1 MHGSLPLRQKSNC
14 ISLHPAVLYES
25 EIMAEN
31 LRQIDYIIP
40 ESFHGHTVE
49 AFLRSEGYSRT
60 TLYHLRNTRA
70 LSAAEH
76 ITTDLPAANADD
88 QSICASTATIH
99 TFVDVSAANANSR
112 TTCASPVS
120 IGHTA
125 ETKVDGIDGL
135 VLNGHRS
142 HLKEVLA
149 TGDRL
154 RCNILETED
163 SPHVV
168 ETEIP
173 LSIVYEDEDI
183 LVVDKPAGLPIH
195 PSMGHYE
202 HTLGNALC
210 WYTHHVL
217 GYEHYVNR
225 IVNRLDRD
233 TSGLLIAAKNMH
245 AAARLGD
252 MIRAHAI
259 QREYL
264 AIASGDVRDLFRC
277 ADTGA
282 ALQASTVSRC
292 THADQCET
300 RSVKKS
306 PQDGIRTLS
315 GPPLPSGLYL
325 SRSADP
331 VYARARLQ
339 NLDGRFP
346 DSLANIP
353 ALFDPANPVLGLH
366 FTVDAAIGR
375 KEDSVIERCIDY
387 VQGDY
392 AVTHGLLLSYNEE
405 KDLSLLRLKLET
417 GRTHQIRVHMKYLG
431 HPLPGDFLYHP
442 DERFITRQ
450 PLHSWRLRF
459 RHPISGKLLELTAPL
474 PEDMLRLL

>member
-1 MHGSLPLRQKSNC
+1 
-14 ISLHPAVLYES
+14 
-25 EIMAEN
+25 MAEN

-70 LSAAEH
+70 LSETSH
-76 ITTDLPAANADD
+76 IPTALPAANAGGR
-88 QSICASTATIH
+88 A
-99 TFVDVSAANANSR
+99 
-112 TTCASPVS
+112 TCASAVR

-125 ETKVDGIDGL
+125 ETKAAGIDGL

-142 HLKEVLA
+142 FLKEVLA

-163 SPHVV
+163 SPNVV

-183 LVVDKPAGLPIH
+183 LVIDKPAGLPIH

-202 HTLGNALC
+202 YTLGNALC

-277 ADTGA
+277 SDMDTTKQTASCRLSGVQNRSVPVSESARYVHGTSTSGLCTHRTGA
-282 ALQASTVSRC
+282 
-292 THADQCET
+292 
-300 RSVKKS
+300 
-306 PQDGIRTLS
+306 
-315 GPPLPSGLYL
+315 PSMIPAGLYL
-325 SRSADP
+325 SRSADSA
-331 VYARARLQ
+331 YAYVRLQ
-339 NLDGRFP
+339 NLDDHFP
-346 DSLANIP
+346 DSLVDIP
-353 ALFDPANPVLGLH
+353 ALLDPANPVLGLH
-366 FTVDAAIGR
+366 FTVDAPIGR

-387 VQGDY
+387 AQGDY
-392 AVTHGLLLSYNEE
+392 AVTHGLLLSYNKE
-405 KDLSLLRLKLET
+405 KDMSLLRLRLET

-459 RHPISGKLLELTAPL
+459 RHPISGKRLELTAPL
-474 PEDMLRLL
+474 PEDMRCLL

>member
-1 MHGSLPLRQKSNC
+1 
-14 ISLHPAVLYES
+14 
-25 EIMAEN
+25 MAEN

-49 AFLRSEGYSRT
+49 AFLRSKGYSRT

-70 LSAAEH
+70 LSEASH
-76 ITTDLPAANADD
+76 ITTDVPSANADARN
-88 QSICASTATIH
+88 ICT
-99 TFVDVSAANANSR
+99 SAAR
-112 TTCASPVS
+112 
-120 IGHTA
+120 IGHAA
-125 ETKVDGIDGL
+125 ETRPDGIDGL

-142 HLKEVLA
+142 YLKEVLS

-163 SPHVV
+163 SPNVI

-183 LVVDKPAGLPIH
+183 LVIDKPAGLPIH

-264 AIASGDVRDLFRC
+264 AIASGDVRNIFHT
-277 ADTGA
+277 TGA
-282 ALQASTVSRC
+282 ADSL
-292 THADQCET
+292 
-300 RSVKKS
+300 
-306 PQDGIRTLS
+306 
-315 GPPLPSGLYL
+315 SGLYTG
-325 SRSADP
+325 RSADP
-331 VYARARLQ
+331 AYARARLQ
-339 NLDGRFP
+339 NLGGCFP

-353 ALFDPANPVLGLH
+353 ALSDPANPVLGLH
-366 FTVDAAIGR
+366 FTVNAPIGR
-375 KEDSVIERCIDY
+375 KEDSVIERCINY
-387 VQGDY
+387 TEGDY
-392 AVTHGLLLSYNEE
+392 AVTHGLLLSYNKE

-431 HPLPGDFLYHP
+431 HPLPGDFLYHA
-442 DERFITRQ
+442 DDRYITRQ

-474 PEDMLRLL
+474 PADMRCLL

>member
-1 MHGSLPLRQKSNC
+1 
-14 ISLHPAVLYES
+14 
-25 EIMAEN
+25 MAEN

-49 AFLRSEGYSRT
+49 AFLRSEDYSRT

-76 ITTDLPAANADD
+76 ITTDVPSANADGR
-88 QSICASTATIH
+88 TIY
-99 TFVDVSAANANSR
+99 TSA
-112 TTCASPVS
+112 VG
-120 IGHTA
+120 IGHTT
-125 ETKVDGIDGL
+125 ETKPGSIDGL

-142 HLKEVLA
+142 YLKEVLS

-163 SPHVV
+163 SPNVI

-173 LSIVYEDEDI
+173 LSIVYEDEDL
-183 LVVDKPAGLPIH
+183 LVIDKPAGLPIH
-195 PSMGHYE
+195 PSMGHYAY
-202 HTLGNALC
+202 TLGNALC

-277 ADTGA
+277 ADTDA
-282 ALQASTVSRC
+282 ALQECTLSRYMR
-292 THADQCET
+292 TDQYET
-300 RSVKKS
+300 RPVKES
-306 PQDGIRTLS
+306 PQNSINTPKGAA
-315 GPPLPSGLYL
+315 LPSGLYL

-331 VYARARLQ
+331 AYARARLQ
-339 NLDGRFP
+339 NLDGSFP
-346 DSLANIP
+346 DSLADIP
-353 ALFDPANPVLGLH
+353 ALRDPADSVLGLH
-366 FTVDAAIGR
+366 FTVNAPIGR
-375 KEDSVIERCIDY
+375 KEDSVIERYIDY
-387 VQGDY
+387 TEGDY
-392 AVTHGLLLSYNEE
+392 AVTHGLLLSYNKE

-417 GRTHQIRVHMKYLG
+417 GRTHQIRVHMQYLG

-474 PEDMLRLL
+474 PEDMQRLL

>member
-1 MHGSLPLRQKSNC
+1 
-14 ISLHPAVLYES
+14 
-25 EIMAEN
+25 MAES

-70 LSAAEH
+70 LSEASH
-76 ITTDLPAANADD
+76 ITTDVPSANADGR
-88 QSICASTATIH
+88 TIY
-99 TFVDVSAANANSR
+99 TSAAG
-112 TTCASPVS
+112 

-125 ETKVDGIDGL
+125 ETESGSIDGL

-142 HLKEVLA
+142 YLKEVLS

-163 SPHVV
+163 SPNVI

-173 LSIVYEDEDI
+173 LSIVYEDEDL
-183 LVVDKPAGLPIH
+183 LVIDKPAGLPIH

-264 AIASGDVRDLFRC
+264 AIASGDVRNIVHT
-277 ADTGA
+277 TGA
-282 ALQASTVSRC
+282 ADSL
-292 THADQCET
+292 
-300 RSVKKS
+300 
-306 PQDGIRTLS
+306 
-315 GPPLPSGLYL
+315 SGLYTG
-325 SRSADP
+325 RSADP
-331 VYARARLQ
+331 AYARARLQ

-353 ALFDPANPVLGLH
+353 ALSDPANPVLGLH
-366 FTVDAAIGR
+366 FTVDAPIGR

-387 VQGDY
+387 TKGDY

-474 PEDMLRLL
+474 PEDMQRLISSTD

>member
-1 MHGSLPLRQKSNC
+1 
-14 ISLHPAVLYES
+14 
-25 EIMAEN
+25 MAQN

-70 LSAAEH
+70 LSAVEH
-76 ITTDLPAANADD
+76 ITTDVPAANADD
-88 QSICASTATIH
+88 RTICT
-99 TFVDVSAANANSR
+99 SAVR
-112 TTCASPVS
+112 
-120 IGHTA
+120 IGHTT
-125 ETKVDGIDGL
+125 ETEPGSIDGL

-142 HLKEVLA
+142 YLKEILA

-163 SPHVV
+163 SPNVI

-173 LSIVYEDEDI
+173 LSVVYEDEDL
-183 LVVDKPAGLPIH
+183 LVIDKPAGLPIH
-195 PSMGHYE
+195 PSMGHYA

-264 AIASGDVRDLFRC
+264 AIASGDMRDIFRDLD
-277 ADTGA
+277 ADA
-282 ALQASTVSRC
+282 ASQECTVSCR
-292 THADQCET
+292 TRADQYEMH
-300 RSVKKS
+300 SVKES
-306 PQDGIRTLS
+306 PQDSLRTPQ
-315 GPPLPSGLYL
+315 GTALPSGLYL

-331 VYARARLQ
+331 AYAYVRLQ

-346 DSLANIP
+346 DSLADIP
-353 ALFDPANPVLGLH
+353 TLRDPANTALGLH
-366 FTVDAAIGR
+366 FTVNAPIGR

-387 VQGDY
+387 TKGDY

-431 HPLPGDFLYHP
+431 HPLPGDFLYHA
-442 DERFITRQ
+442 DDRYITRQ

-474 PEDMLRLL
+474 PEDMRCLL

>member
-1 MHGSLPLRQKSNC
+1 
-14 ISLHPAVLYES
+14 
-25 EIMAEN
+25 MAEN

-70 LSAAEH
+70 LSEASH
-76 ITTDLPAANADD
+76 ITTDVPSANADD
-88 QSICASTATIH
+88 RTICT
-99 TFVDVSAANANSR
+99 SAAR
-112 TTCASPVS
+112 
-120 IGHTA
+120 IGHAA
-125 ETKVDGIDGL
+125 ETKADGIDGL

-142 HLKEVLA
+142 FLKEVLA

-163 SPHVV
+163 SPNVI

-183 LVVDKPAGLPIH
+183 LVIDKPAGLPIH

-202 HTLGNALC
+202 YTLGNALC

-245 AAARLGD
+245 AAARLSD

-264 AIASGDVRDLFRC
+264 AIASGDVRNIFHTTAA
-277 ADTGA
+277 ADS
-282 ALQASTVSRC
+282 L
-292 THADQCET
+292 
-300 RSVKKS
+300 
-306 PQDGIRTLS
+306 
-315 GPPLPSGLYL
+315 SGLYTG
-325 SRSADP
+325 RSADP
-331 VYARARLQ
+331 AYARARLQ
-339 NLDGRFP
+339 NLNGRFP
-346 DSLANIP
+346 DSLADIP
-353 ALFDPANPVLGLH
+353 ALLDPTNPVLGLH
-366 FTVDAAIGR
+366 FTVNAPIGR
-375 KEDSVIERCIDY
+375 KEDSVIERCINY
-387 VQGDY
+387 TEGDY
-392 AVTHGLLLSYNEE
+392 AVTHGLLLSYNKE

-431 HPLPGDFLYHP
+431 HPLPGDFLYHA
-442 DERFITRQ
+442 DDRYITRQ

-459 RHPISGKLLELTAPL
+459 RHPFSGKQLELTAPL
-474 PEDMLRLL
+474 PEDMQRLL

>member
-1 MHGSLPLRQKSNC
+1 M
-14 ISLHPAVLYES
+14 
-25 EIMAEN
+25 
-31 LRQIDYIIP
+31 
-40 ESFHGHTVE
+40 
-49 AFLRSEGYSRT
+49 
-60 TLYHLRNTRA
+60 
-70 LSAAEH
+70 
-76 ITTDLPAANADD
+76 
-88 QSICASTATIH
+88 
-99 TFVDVSAANANSR
+99 
-112 TTCASPVS
+112 
-120 IGHTA
+120 
-125 ETKVDGIDGL
+125 
-135 VLNGHRS
+135 
-142 HLKEVLA
+142 
-149 TGDRL
+149 
-154 RCNILETED
+154 
-163 SPHVV
+163 
-168 ETEIP
+168 
-173 LSIVYEDEDI
+173 
-183 LVVDKPAGLPIH
+183 
-195 PSMGHYE
+195 
-202 HTLGNALC
+202 
-210 WYTHHVL
+210 
-217 GYEHYVNR
+217 NR

-300 RSVKKS
+300 RSVKES

-315 GPPLPSGLYL
+315 GTPLPSGLYL

-353 ALFDPANPVLGLH
+353 ALFDPTNPVLGLH

>member
-1 MHGSLPLRQKSNC
+1 
-14 ISLHPAVLYES
+14 
-25 EIMAEN
+25 MAEN

-70 LSAAEH
+70 LSGAEH
-76 ITTDLPAANADD
+76 ITTDVPGANAGG
-88 QSICASTATIH
+88 QTICT
-99 TFVDVSAANANSR
+99 SAAG
-112 TTCASPVS
+112 

-125 ETKVDGIDGL
+125 ETESDSIDGL

-142 HLKEVLA
+142 YLKEVLA

-163 SPHVV
+163 SPNVV

-183 LVVDKPAGLPIH
+183 LVIDKPAGLPIH
-195 PSMGHYE
+195 PSMGHYA

-277 ADTGA
+277 AGTA
-282 ALQASTVSRC
+282 ASKECTVSRC
-292 THADQCET
+292 THAVQHKM
-300 RSVKKS
+300 RAVKES
-306 PQDGIRTLS
+306 PQNSISTPKGAA
-315 GPPLPSGLYL
+315 LPSGLYL

-331 VYARARLQ
+331 AYARARLQ
-339 NLDGRFP
+339 NLDGSFP

-353 ALFDPANPVLGLH
+353 ALSDPANPVLGLH
-366 FTVDAAIGR
+366 FTVNAPIGR
-375 KEDSVIERCIDY
+375 KEDSVIERCINY
-387 VQGDY
+387 TEGDY
-392 AVTHGLLLSYNEE
+392 AVTHGLLLSYNKE

-417 GRTHQIRVHMKYLG
+417 GRTHQIRVHMQYLG

-474 PEDMLRLL
+474 PEDMLRLI

>member
-1 MHGSLPLRQKSNC
+1 
-14 ISLHPAVLYES
+14 
-25 EIMAEN
+25 MAQN

-70 LSAAEH
+70 LSEASH
-76 ITTDLPAANADD
+76 ITTDVPSANADD
-88 QSICASTATIH
+88 RTICT
-99 TFVDVSAANANSR
+99 SAAR
-112 TTCASPVS
+112 
-120 IGHTA
+120 IGHAA
-125 ETKVDGIDGL
+125 ETKPDGIDGL

-142 HLKEVLA
+142 YLKEVLT

-163 SPHVV
+163 SPNVI

-183 LVVDKPAGLPIH
+183 LVIDKPAGLPIH

-264 AIASGDVRDLFRC
+264 AIVSGDMRDIFRDF
-277 ADTGA
+277 DTDA
-282 ALQASTVSRC
+282 ASQECTPSC
-292 THADQCET
+292 YTHADQYEMH
-300 RSVKKS
+300 SVKGS
-306 PQDGIRTLS
+306 PQDSLRT
-315 GPPLPSGLYL
+315 PKCTALPSGLYL

-331 VYARARLQ
+331 AYARARLQ

-353 ALFDPANPVLGLH
+353 ALSDPANPVLGLH
-366 FTVDAAIGR
+366 FTVNAPIGR
-375 KEDSVIERCIDY
+375 KEDSVIERCINY
-387 VQGDY
+387 TEGDY
-392 AVTHGLLLSYNEE
+392 AVTHGLLLSYNKE

-417 GRTHQIRVHMKYLG
+417 GRTHQIRVHMQYLG

-474 PEDMLRLL
+474 PEDMRCLL

>member
-1 MHGSLPLRQKSNC
+1 
-14 ISLHPAVLYES
+14 
-25 EIMAEN
+25 MAEN

-60 TLYHLRNTRA
+60 TLYHMRNT
-70 LSAAEH
+70 
-76 ITTDLPAANADD
+76 
-88 QSICASTATIH
+88 Q
-99 TFVDVSAANANSR
+99 
-112 TTCASPVS
+112 
-120 IGHTA
+120 
-125 ETKVDGIDGL
+125 GL

-142 HLKEVLA
+142 FLKEVLA
-149 TGDRL
+149 TGDQL

-163 SPHVV
+163 SPNVI

-183 LVVDKPAGLPIH
+183 LVIDKPAGLPIH

-264 AIASGDVRDLFRC
+264 AIASGDVRNIFH
-277 ADTGA
+277 ATSA
-282 ALQASTVSRC
+282 AGNL
-292 THADQCET
+292 
-300 RSVKKS
+300 
-306 PQDGIRTLS
+306 
-315 GPPLPSGLYL
+315 SGLYT

-331 VYARARLQ
+331 AYARARLQ
-339 NLDGRFP
+339 NLDGSFS
-346 DSLANIP
+346 DSLTDIP
-353 ALFDPANPVLGLH
+353 ALRDPANPVLGLH
-366 FTVDAAIGR
+366 FTVNAPIGR
-375 KEDSVIERCIDY
+375 KEDSVIERCINY
-387 VQGDY
+387 TEGDY
-392 AVTHGLLLSYNEE
+392 AVTHGLLLSYNKE

-417 GRTHQIRVHMKYLG
+417 GRTHQIRVHMQYLG

-474 PEDMLRLL
+474 PEDMQRLISSTD

>member
-1 MHGSLPLRQKSNC
+1 
-14 ISLHPAVLYES
+14 
-25 EIMAEN
+25 MAEN

-76 ITTDLPAANADD
+76 ITADVPTTNADS
-88 QSICASTATIH
+88 QTASAYAGH
-99 TFVDVSAANANSR
+99 
-112 TTCASPVS
+112 
-120 IGHTA
+120 IGHAA
-125 ETKVDGIDGL
+125 ETKADGIDGL

-142 HLKEVLA
+142 YLKEVLS

-163 SPHVV
+163 SPNVI

-173 LSIVYEDEDI
+173 LSIVYEDEDL
-183 LVVDKPAGLPIH
+183 LVIDKPAGLPIH

-264 AIASGDVRDLFRC
+264 AIASGDVRNIFHTTAA
-277 ADTGA
+277 ADS
-282 ALQASTVSRC
+282 L
-292 THADQCET
+292 
-300 RSVKKS
+300 
-306 PQDGIRTLS
+306 
-315 GPPLPSGLYL
+315 SGLYTG
-325 SRSADP
+325 RSADP
-331 VYARARLQ
+331 AYARARLQ

-353 ALFDPANPVLGLH
+353 ALSDPANPVLGLH
-366 FTVDAAIGR
+366 FTVNAPIGR
-375 KEDSVIERCIDY
+375 KEDSVIERCINY
-387 VQGDY
+387 TEGDY
-392 AVTHGLLLSYNEE
+392 AVTHGL
-405 KDLSLLRLKLET
+405 
-417 GRTHQIRVHMKYLG
+417 Q
-431 HPLPGDFLYHP
+431 
-442 DERFITRQ
+442 
-450 PLHSWRLRF
+450 HS
-459 RHPISGKLLELTAPL
+459 
-474 PEDMLRLL
+474 

>member
-1 MHGSLPLRQKSNC
+1 
-14 ISLHPAVLYES
+14 
-25 EIMAEN
+25 MAEN

-60 TLYHLRNTRA
+60 TLYHLRNTRT
-70 LSAAEH
+70 LSEASH
-76 ITTDLPAANADD
+76 IPTDVPSANADD
-88 QSICASTATIH
+88 RTICT
-99 TFVDVSAANANSR
+99 SAAR
-112 TTCASPVS
+112 
-120 IGHTA
+120 IGHAA
-125 ETKVDGIDGL
+125 ETKPDGIDGL

-142 HLKEVLA
+142 YLKEVLS

-154 RCNILETED
+154 RCNILETEN
-163 SPHVV
+163 SPNVI

-183 LVVDKPAGLPIH
+183 LVIDKPAGLPIH

-264 AIASGDVRDLFRC
+264 AIASGDVRNIFH
-277 ADTGA
+277 TTA
-282 ALQASTVSRC
+282 ATDS
-292 THADQCET
+292 
-300 RSVKKS
+300 
-306 PQDGIRTLS
+306 
-315 GPPLPSGLYL
+315 LPGLYTG
-325 SRSADP
+325 RSADP
-331 VYARARLQ
+331 AYARARLQ

-346 DSLANIP
+346 DSLADIP
-353 ALFDPANPVLGLH
+353 TLRNPANTALGLH
-366 FTVDAAIGR
+366 FTVNAPIGR
-375 KEDSVIERCIDY
+375 KEDSVIERCINY
-387 VQGDY
+387 TEGDY
-392 AVTHGLLLSYNEE
+392 AVTHGLLLSYNKE

-431 HPLPGDFLYHP
+431 HPLPGDFLYHA
-442 DERFITRQ
+442 DDRYITRQ

-474 PEDMLRLL
+474 PEDMQRLL

>member
-1 MHGSLPLRQKSNC
+1 
-14 ISLHPAVLYES
+14 
-25 EIMAEN
+25 MAEN

-60 TLYHLRNTRA
+60 TLYHMRNT
-70 LSAAEH
+70 
-76 ITTDLPAANADD
+76 
-88 QSICASTATIH
+88 Q
-99 TFVDVSAANANSR
+99 
-112 TTCASPVS
+112 
-120 IGHTA
+120 
-125 ETKVDGIDGL
+125 GL

-142 HLKEVLA
+142 YLKEVLS

-163 SPHVV
+163 SPNVI

-183 LVVDKPAGLPIH
+183 LVIDKPAGLPIH
-195 PSMGHYE
+195 PSMGHYA

-259 QREYL
+259 LREYL
-264 AIASGDVRDLFRC
+264 AIASGDVRNIFH
-277 ADTGA
+277 ATSA
-282 ALQASTVSRC
+282 AGNL
-292 THADQCET
+292 
-300 RSVKKS
+300 
-306 PQDGIRTLS
+306 
-315 GPPLPSGLYL
+315 SGLYT

-331 VYARARLQ
+331 AYARARLQ

-353 ALFDPANPVLGLH
+353 ALSDPANPVLGLH
-366 FTVDAAIGR
+366 FTVNAPIGR
-375 KEDSVIERCIDY
+375 KKDSVIERCINY
-387 VQGDY
+387 TEGDY
-392 AVTHGLLLSYNEE
+392 AVTHGLLLSYNKE

-417 GRTHQIRVHMKYLG
+417 GRTHQIRVHMQYLG

-474 PEDMLRLL
+474 PEDMQRLISSTD

>member
-1 MHGSLPLRQKSNC
+1 
-14 ISLHPAVLYES
+14 
-25 EIMAEN
+25 MAEN

-70 LSAAEH
+70 LSGAEH
-76 ITTDLPAANADD
+76 ITTDVPSANADD
-88 QSICASTATIH
+88 RTICTST
-99 TFVDVSAANANSR
+99 VR
-112 TTCASPVS
+112 
-120 IGHTA
+120 IGHTT
-125 ETKVDGIDGL
+125 ETESGSIDGL

-142 HLKEVLA
+142 YLKEILA

-163 SPHVV
+163 SPNVI

-173 LSIVYEDEDI
+173 LSVVYEDEDL
-183 LVVDKPAGLPIH
+183 LVIDKPAGLPIH

-245 AAARLGD
+245 VAARLGD
-252 MIRAHAI
+252 MIRAHEI

-264 AIASGDVRDLFRC
+264 AIASGDMRDIFRDL
-277 ADTGA
+277 DTDA
-282 ALQASTVSRC
+282 ASQECTVSCR
-292 THADQCET
+292 TPADQYEMH
-300 RSVKKS
+300 SVKGS
-306 PQDGIRTLS
+306 TQDSLS
-315 GPPLPSGLYL
+315 TPKGTALPSGLYL

-331 VYARARLQ
+331 AYAYVRLQ

-346 DSLANIP
+346 DSLADIP
-353 ALFDPANPVLGLH
+353 ALSDPANPVLGLH
-366 FTVDAAIGR
+366 FTVDAPIGR

-387 VQGDY
+387 TQGDY

-405 KDLSLLRLKLET
+405 KNLSLLRLKLET

-459 RHPISGKLLELTAPL
+459 RHPLSGKLLELTAPL
-474 PEDMLRLL
+474 PEDMRRLL

>member
-1 MHGSLPLRQKSNC
+1 
-14 ISLHPAVLYES
+14 
-25 EIMAEN
+25 MAEN

-60 TLYHLRNTRA
+60 TLYHMRNT
-70 LSAAEH
+70 
-76 ITTDLPAANADD
+76 
-88 QSICASTATIH
+88 Q
-99 TFVDVSAANANSR
+99 
-112 TTCASPVS
+112 
-120 IGHTA
+120 
-125 ETKVDGIDGL
+125 GL

-142 HLKEVLA
+142 YLKEVLS

-163 SPHVV
+163 SPNVI

-264 AIASGDVRDLFRC
+264 AIASGDVRNIFHTTAA
-277 ADTGA
+277 ADS
-282 ALQASTVSRC
+282 L
-292 THADQCET
+292 
-300 RSVKKS
+300 
-306 PQDGIRTLS
+306 
-315 GPPLPSGLYL
+315 SGLYTG
-325 SRSADP
+325 RSADP
-331 VYARARLQ
+331 AYARARLQ

-346 DSLANIP
+346 DSLADIP
-353 ALFDPANPVLGLH
+353 ALSDPANPVLGLH
-366 FTVDAAIGR
+366 FTVDAPIGR

-387 VQGDY
+387 TKGDY
-392 AVTHGLLLSYNEE
+392 AVTHGLLLSYNKE

-431 HPLPGDFLYHP
+431 HPLPGDFLYHA
-442 DERFITRQ
+442 DDRYITRQ

-459 RHPISGKLLELTAPL
+459 RHPISGKQLELTAPL
-474 PEDMLRLL
+474 PADMRCLL

>member
-1 MHGSLPLRQKSNC
+1 
-14 ISLHPAVLYES
+14 
-25 EIMAEN
+25 MAEN

-70 LSAAEH
+70 LSESSH
-76 ITTDLPAANADD
+76 IPTDVPSANADD
-88 QSICASTATIH
+88 RTICT
-99 TFVDVSAANANSR
+99 SAAR
-112 TTCASPVS
+112 
-120 IGHTA
+120 IGHAA
-125 ETKVDGIDGL
+125 ETKPDGIDGL

-142 HLKEVLA
+142 YLKEVLS
-149 TGDRL
+149 TCDRL

-163 SPHVV
+163 SPNVI

-183 LVVDKPAGLPIH
+183 LVIDKPAGLPIH

-264 AIASGDVRDLFRC
+264 AIASGDVRNIFHT
-277 ADTGA
+277 TGA
-282 ALQASTVSRC
+282 ADSL
-292 THADQCET
+292 
-300 RSVKKS
+300 
-306 PQDGIRTLS
+306 
-315 GPPLPSGLYL
+315 SGLYTG
-325 SRSADP
+325 RSADP
-331 VYARARLQ
+331 AYARARLQ
-339 NLDGRFP
+339 NLDDRFP
-346 DSLANIP
+346 DSLADIP
-353 ALFDPANPVLGLH
+353 ALLDPTNPVLGLH
-366 FTVDAAIGR
+366 FTVNAPIGR
-375 KEDSVIERCIDY
+375 KEDSVIERCINY
-387 VQGDY
+387 TEGDY
-392 AVTHGLLLSYNEE
+392 AVTHGLLLSYNKE

-431 HPLPGDFLYHP
+431 HPLPGDFLYHA
-442 DERFITRQ
+442 DDRYITRQ

-474 PEDMLRLL
+474 PADMRCLL

>member
-1 MHGSLPLRQKSNC
+1 
-14 ISLHPAVLYES
+14 
-25 EIMAEN
+25 MAEN

-49 AFLRSEGYSRT
+49 AFLRSKGYSRT

-70 LSAAEH
+70 LSEASH
-76 ITTDLPAANADD
+76 ITTDVPSANADART
-88 QSICASTATIH
+88 ICT
-99 TFVDVSAANANSR
+99 SAAR
-112 TTCASPVS
+112 
-120 IGHTA
+120 IGHAA
-125 ETKVDGIDGL
+125 ETKAASIDGF

-142 HLKEVLA
+142 YLKEVLA

-163 SPHVV
+163 SPNVI

-173 LSIVYEDEDI
+173 LSIAYEDEDI
-183 LVVDKPAGLPIH
+183 LVIDKPAGLPIH

-245 AAARLGD
+245 AAACLGD
-252 MIRAHAI
+252 MIHAHAI

-264 AIASGDVRDLFRC
+264 AIASGDVRNIFLT
-277 ADTGA
+277 TGA
-282 ALQASTVSRC
+282 ADSL
-292 THADQCET
+292 
-300 RSVKKS
+300 
-306 PQDGIRTLS
+306 
-315 GPPLPSGLYL
+315 SGLYTG
-325 SRSADP
+325 RSADP
-331 VYARARLQ
+331 AYARARLQ
-339 NLDGRFP
+339 NLDGCFP

-353 ALFDPANPVLGLH
+353 ALSDPANPVLGLH
-366 FTVDAAIGR
+366 FTVNAPIGR
-375 KEDSVIERCIDY
+375 KEDSVIERCINY
-387 VQGDY
+387 TEGDY
-392 AVTHGLLLSYNEE
+392 AVTHGLLLSYNKE

-431 HPLPGDFLYHP
+431 HPLPGDFLYHA
-442 DERFITRQ
+442 DDRYITRQ

-459 RHPISGKLLELTAPL
+459 RHPISGKQLELTAPL
-474 PEDMLRLL
+474 PADMRCLL

>member
-14 ISLHPAVLYES
+14 IWLHPAVLYES

-70 LSAAEH
+70 LSEASH
-76 ITTDLPAANADD
+76 ITTDVPSANADART
-88 QSICASTATIH
+88 ICT
-99 TFVDVSAANANSR
+99 SAAR
-112 TTCASPVS
+112 
-120 IGHTA
+120 IGHAA
-125 ETKVDGIDGL
+125 ETKAASIDGL
-135 VLNGHRS
+135 VLNEHRS
-142 HLKEVLA
+142 FLKEVLA

-163 SPHVV
+163 SPNVI
-168 ETEIP
+168 ETKIP

-183 LVVDKPAGLPIH
+183 LVIDKPAGLPIH

-210 WYTHHVL
+210 WYTHHIL

-264 AIASGDVRDLFRC
+264 AIASGDVRNIFHT
-277 ADTGA
+277 TGA
-282 ALQASTVSRC
+282 ADSL
-292 THADQCET
+292 
-300 RSVKKS
+300 
-306 PQDGIRTLS
+306 
-315 GPPLPSGLYL
+315 SGLYT

-331 VYARARLQ
+331 AYARARLQ
-339 NLDGRFP
+339 NLDGCFP

-353 ALFDPANPVLGLH
+353 ALSDPANPVLGLH
-366 FTVDAAIGR
+366 FTVNAPIGR
-375 KEDSVIERCIDY
+375 KEDSVIERCINY
-387 VQGDY
+387 TEGDY
-392 AVTHGLLLSYNEE
+392 AVTHGLLLSYNKE

-431 HPLPGDFLYHP
+431 HPLPGDFLYHA
-442 DERFITRQ
+442 DDRYITRQ

-459 RHPISGKLLELTAPL
+459 RHPISGKQLELTAPL
-474 PEDMLRLL
+474 PADMRYLL

>member
-1 MHGSLPLRQKSNC
+1 
-14 ISLHPAVLYES
+14 
-25 EIMAEN
+25 MAEN

-40 ESFHGHTVE
+40 KSFHGHTVE

-70 LSAAEH
+70 LSEASH
-76 ITTDLPAANADD
+76 IPTAVPAANADGRATG
-88 QSICASTATIH
+88 ASAGH
-99 TFVDVSAANANSR
+99 
-112 TTCASPVS
+112 
-120 IGHTA
+120 IGLAA
-125 ETKVDGIDGL
+125 ETKADGIDGL

-142 HLKEVLA
+142 FLKEVLA

-163 SPHVV
+163 SPNVI
-168 ETEIP
+168 ETRIP

-183 LVVDKPAGLPIH
+183 LVIDKPAGLPIH

-264 AIASGDVRDLFRC
+264 AIASGDMRDIFRDF
-277 ADTGA
+277 DTDA
-282 ALQASTVSRC
+282 ASQEFTPSCC
-292 THADQCET
+292 TRADQYEMH
-300 RSVKKS
+300 SVKES
-306 PQDGIRTLS
+306 PQDSLRTPKGIA
-315 GPPLPSGLYL
+315 LPNGLYL
-325 SRSADP
+325 SNSADP
-331 VYARARLQ
+331 AYAYVRLQ

-346 DSLANIP
+346 DSLADIP

-366 FTVDAAIGR
+366 FTVNAPIGR

-387 VQGDY
+387 AQGDY

-442 DERFITRQ
+442 DDRYITRQ

-459 RHPISGKLLELTAPL
+459 RHPISGKPLELTTPL
-474 PEDMLRLL
+474 PEDMQRLL

>member
-1 MHGSLPLRQKSNC
+1 M
-14 ISLHPAVLYES
+14 LHPAVLYES

-49 AFLRSEGYSRT
+49 AFLRSKGYSRT

-70 LSAAEH
+70 LSEASH
-76 ITTDLPAANADD
+76 ITTDVPSANADART
-88 QSICASTATIH
+88 ICT
-99 TFVDVSAANANSR
+99 SAAR
-112 TTCASPVS
+112 
-120 IGHTA
+120 IGHAA
-125 ETKVDGIDGL
+125 ETKAASIDGF

-142 HLKEVLA
+142 YLKEVLA

-163 SPHVV
+163 SPNVI

-173 LSIVYEDEDI
+173 LSIAYEDEDI
-183 LVVDKPAGLPIH
+183 LVIDKPAGLPIH

-264 AIASGDVRDLFRC
+264 AIASGDVRNIFHT
-277 ADTGA
+277 TGA
-282 ALQASTVSRC
+282 ADSL
-292 THADQCET
+292 
-300 RSVKKS
+300 
-306 PQDGIRTLS
+306 
-315 GPPLPSGLYL
+315 SGLYTG
-325 SRSADP
+325 RSADP
-331 VYARARLQ
+331 AYARARLQ
-339 NLDGRFP
+339 NLDGCFP

-353 ALFDPANPVLGLH
+353 ALSDPANPVLGLH
-366 FTVDAAIGR
+366 FTVNAPIGR
-375 KEDSVIERCIDY
+375 KEDSVIERCINY
-387 VQGDY
+387 TEGDY
-392 AVTHGLLLSYNEE
+392 AVTHGLLLSYNKE

-431 HPLPGDFLYHP
+431 HPLPGDFLYHA
-442 DERFITRQ
+442 DDRYITRQ

-459 RHPISGKLLELTAPL
+459 RHPISGKQLELTAPL
-474 PEDMLRLL
+474 PADMRCLL